1 MPHAKSWWSPLW
13 TLLALAGC
21 GELAEPRPLESD
33 MPAPVW
39 FQLDD
44 AAPDSDELTGYVLRA
59 GRVGEPP
66 SLTMQ
71 LPPEAFVAGPHEDEL
86 LVGQNDGAR
95 STLEVVDA
103 RTGDRRVLVQ
113 SDHVLRRAARS
124 GDEVY
129 VLVLDQ
135 ATREERGV
143 FRFSASARDVQQLD
157 DGELLLPGLARD
169 TAMIFGP
176 TFNTI
181 LRPTPDGLIV
191 QSCGELLCRARV
203 LDFMTG
209 DVVLRDEIGQGE
221 LIGVTGRTLVA
232 WEAGNAWPAKVL
244 AIDVDSGAATE
255 LAFAYGAVLARAD
268 HGADVLVFE
277 NGDTPGE
284 LFEQTFT
291 NDPAR
296 LLAVFTDDVLHPV
309 PQTDLSLSGLVLP
322 EGFIA
327 IGGEGRV
334 ALPGAAPDPLLLRLA
349 DGALFQTVFE

>member
-1 MPHAKSWWSPLW
+1 MRHSKSWSSSLW

-21 GELAEPRPLESD
+21 GELTQPRPLEKD
-33 MPAPVW
+33 MQAPVW

-59 GRVGEPP
+59 GRVGEAP
-66 SLTMQ
+66 SLSMT
-71 LPPEAFVAGPHEDEL
+71 LPPEAFVAGPHEHDL
-86 LVGQNDGAR
+86 IVGQNDGTR
-95 STLEVVDA
+95 STLELVDA
-103 RTGDRRVLVQ
+103 LSGERRVLVQ
-113 SDHVLRRAARS
+113 SDQVLRRAARS
-124 GDEVY
+124 GDDVY

-135 ATREERGV
+135 ASREERGV
-143 FRFSASARDVQQLD
+143 YRFSASADHAQQLE
-157 DGELLLPGLARD
+157 DGELVLPGLPPDA
-169 TAMIFGP
+169 AMIFGP

-203 LDFMTG
+203 LDFATG

-221 LIGVTGRTLVA
+221 LIGVTGRTLVT

-255 LAFAYGAVLARAD
+255 LAFAYGAVLARAE
-268 HGADVLVFE
+268 HGADVIVFE
-277 NGDTPGE
+277 SGDVPGE
-284 LFEQTFT
+284 VFEQTFS
-291 NDPAR
+291 DDAPR

-309 PQTDLSLSGLVLP
+309 PQTDLSFSGLVLP
-322 EGFIA
+322 DGFVA
-327 IGGEGRV
+327 IGGDGRV
-334 ALPGAAPDPLLLRLA
+334 ALPGAPPDPLLLRLA